1 MFQALLKWENKFLK
15 KLAEDESQ
23 INYKNLF
30 FKIGGSSIVESVIFL
45 EKAGTLYD
53 LLIYLTGSTKR
64 IISSAEIQIKLF
76 RAIDVLI
83 IIIEMKNGFTDKS
96 EEQKKINFCRKRKCF
111 KQCSHIA

>member
-1 MFQALLKWENKFLK
+1 MKARLIIKICFLKQMVALLLK
-15 KLAEDESQ
+15 V
-23 INYKNLF
+23 LF
-30 FKIGGSSIVESVIFL
+30 FL

-53 LLIYLTGSTKR
+53 LLIYLTSNTKR

-96 EEQKKINFCRKRKCF
+96 EGQKKINFCRKRKCF

>member
-1 MFQALLKWENKFLK
+1 MVALLLK
-15 KLAEDESQ
+15 V
-23 INYKNLF
+23 LF
-30 FKIGGSSIVESVIFL
+30 FL

-53 LLIYLTGSTKR
+53 LLIYLTSNTKR

-83 IIIEMKNGFTDKS
+83 IIILEMKNGFTDKS

-111 KQCSHIA
+111 KQYHIA